1 MFRSKLDLNELEL
14 RGRSGN
20 IKATTNVYILLNFPP
35 TQMTVFWTAVHRCSC
50 ALINLR
56 GPSRGIIMNARW
68 EAERLAF
75 HSLSSSALFSLH
87 SVCGGRGLQSSIHKQ
102 WLVFLTLCTDF
113 LSYLLYFQSVL
124 VRPACL
130 GGLVRDDAHACTQNQ
145 FCILALEQLQL
156 KWIYVVMKW
165 NESVVTGTCDCRAT
179 LRPKKSTQTSAQ

>member
-35 TQMTVFWTAVHRCSC
+35 TQMTVFWTGVHRCSC
-50 ALINLR
+50 ALINVR
-56 GPSRGIIMNARW
+56 GPSRGKIMHARW

-75 HSLSSSALFSLH
+75 HSLSSPRLYFLYIQFA
-87 SVCGGRGLQSSIHKQ
+87 GGSGLQSSIHKQ
-102 WLVFLTLCTDF
+102 WLVFSTLCTDF

-145 FCILALEQLQL
+145 FGILALE
-156 KWIYVVMKW
+156 
-165 NESVVTGTCDCRAT
+165 TPT
-179 LRPKKSTQTSAQ
+179 